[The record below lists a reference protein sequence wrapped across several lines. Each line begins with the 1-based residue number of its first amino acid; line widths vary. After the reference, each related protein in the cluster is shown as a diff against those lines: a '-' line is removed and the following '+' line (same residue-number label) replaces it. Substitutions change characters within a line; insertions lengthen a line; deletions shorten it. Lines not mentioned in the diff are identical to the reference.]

1 MNFPSGENSALVVIT
16 DVLERVL
23 SCMIR
28 VKESFSHDC
37 YNRMHSQPE
46 LTGLEALEPRPFS
59 SPAKNNFSKRTPVIT
74 KGHFC
79 QNMPALRASYVLQLE
94 VNVPIV
100 LHPDINDLAGYL
112 IPLLLLGL
120 TP

>member
-16 DVLERVL
+16 YVLEGVL
-23 SCMIR
+23 SCMMR

-37 YNRMHSQPE
+37 YNRMHSQSE
-46 LTGLEALEPRPFS
+46 LTGLEALELRPFS
-59 SPAKNNFSKRTPVIT
+59 SPAENNFSKRTPVIT

-79 QNMPALRASYVLQLE
+79 KNMPALSASYVLQLE

-112 IPLLLLGL
+112 IPLLLLRL

>member
-1 MNFPSGENSALVVIT
+1 
-16 DVLERVL
+16 
-23 SCMIR
+23 
-28 VKESFSHDC
+28 
-37 YNRMHSQPE
+37 
-46 LTGLEALEPRPFS
+46 
-59 SPAKNNFSKRTPVIT
+59 VIT

-100 LHPDINDLAGYL
+100 LHPDINDLAGYV